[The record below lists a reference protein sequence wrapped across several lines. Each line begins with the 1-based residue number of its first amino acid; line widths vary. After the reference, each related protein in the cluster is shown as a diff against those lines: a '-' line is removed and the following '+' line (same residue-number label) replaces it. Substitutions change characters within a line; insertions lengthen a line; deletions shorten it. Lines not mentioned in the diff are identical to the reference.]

1 MVENQEIETIF
12 FMILYK
18 LLTEMAYFDLGMD
31 VERYREIFS
40 QSNQQ
45 IWPDASKYRC
55 SNIF

>member
-1 MVENQEIETIF
+1 MTFFSGIGNKIEVGRKSRNRDQF
-12 FMILYK
+12 FFTILYK

-45 IWPDASKYRC
+45 I
-55 SNIF
+55 